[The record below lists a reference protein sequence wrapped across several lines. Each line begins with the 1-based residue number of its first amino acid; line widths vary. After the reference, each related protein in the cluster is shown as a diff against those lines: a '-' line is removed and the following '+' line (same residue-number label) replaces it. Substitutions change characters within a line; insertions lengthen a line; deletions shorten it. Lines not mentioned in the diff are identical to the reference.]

1 MPSSSLRCPAGQNG
15 LRSIVTESGLCK
27 MTLFQYE
34 AHRAPQPDDVFSA
47 CIVIEC
53 RMARAKSRSGIRCY
67 EMGAAK
73 TAPAM
78 SSLVTI
84 VREEQLVPRFVARYV
99 HDCTARRFRW
109 SMNTCAKI

>member
-1 MPSSSLRCPAGQNG
+1 MLTAAALISPPNCKEALESAIAMPSSSLRCPAGQNG

-53 RMARAKSRSGIRCY
+53 RMARAKSRLLCSILG
-67 EMGAAK
+67 
-73 TAPAM
+73 
-78 SSLVTI
+78 
-84 VREEQLVPRFVARYV
+84 
-99 HDCTARRFRW
+99 
-109 SMNTCAKI
+109 